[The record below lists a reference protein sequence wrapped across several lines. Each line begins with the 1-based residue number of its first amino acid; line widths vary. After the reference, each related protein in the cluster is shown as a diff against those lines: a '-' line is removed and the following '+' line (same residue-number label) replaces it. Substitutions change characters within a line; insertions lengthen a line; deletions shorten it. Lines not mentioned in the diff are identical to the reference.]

1 MQKNKSS
8 PPFSIQSFW
17 SKYCTW
23 YCLATNIANRGVG
36 EYITLGHKVKNCLL
50 QLVVGVHTTL
60 NGPTRRLN
68 KFSYRHSHH
77 GCLSKILLA
86 RETKTSRNDWSN
98 PRVFADSIN
107 YTVITF
113 ITLHK
118 SHGSSHKVNSFHIYS
133 QRIWVHNTTKW
144 LSFTIEGGLVNKHF
158 NCRSL
163 LQFKKR

>member
-36 EYITLGHKVKNCLL
+36 EYITLGHKVKNCLS
-50 QLVVGVHTTL
+50 QLVVGAYDAKWTYEKIKQIFLSTFSS
-60 NGPTRRLN
+60 RLLIKN
-68 KFSYRHSHH
+68 PFGKRNQ
-77 GCLSKILLA
+77 
-86 RETKTSRNDWSN
+86 TSRNDWSN
-98 PRVFADSIN
+98 PRVFAGSIN

-113 ITLHK
+113 IALHK